1 MSRCVSNFVPTRM
14 GSRALPSF
22 TADLAPAQHKPP
34 RQRTVLQ
41 QTTRPSELTTPQ
53 AVMRAQALELL
64 LWPKMPSC
72 KAVLAACS
80 CLQCAVPRFWLL
92 RYRGCS
98 WGHVRGLEG
107 WNNTDYLDKSCSSA

>member
-53 AVMRAQALELL
+53 AVMRAH
-64 LWPKMPSC
+64 KGIGT
-72 KAVLAACS
+72 AAMAKNAKLQGCAG
-80 CLQCAVPRFWLL
+80 CLQLPAVCCATFLVAEIQGMQLGPRTGP
-92 RYRGCS
+92 RR
-98 WGHVRGLEG
+98 LEQH
-107 WNNTDYLDKSCSSA
+107 

>member
-53 AVMRAQALELL
+53 AVMRAHKGIGTAAMAKNAKLQGWLPA
-64 LWPKMPSC
+64 
-72 KAVLAACS
+72 AACS
-80 CLQCAVPRFWLL
+80 VLCHVS
-92 RYRGCS
+92 GC
-98 WGHVRGLEG
+98 
-107 WNNTDYLDKSCSSA
+107 